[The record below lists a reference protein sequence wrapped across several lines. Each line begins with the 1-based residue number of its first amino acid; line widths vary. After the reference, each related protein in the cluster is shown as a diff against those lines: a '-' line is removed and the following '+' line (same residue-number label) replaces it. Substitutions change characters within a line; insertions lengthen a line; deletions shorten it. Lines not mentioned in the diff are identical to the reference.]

1 MTTTTVTENQRP
13 WAQAT
18 FSLFNLGCSSCLAAI
33 ERELKRLAGIRNVT
47 VNHVT
52 GTVLVDNDPRQ
63 LATVEIRAFIRK
75 LSYDARVKD

>member
-18 FSLFNLGCSSCLAAI
+18 FSLFNLGCSSCLAVI

-47 VNHVT
+47 VNHIT
-52 GTVLVDNDPRQ
+52 DAVLVNYDPRQ
-63 LATVEIRAFIRK
+63 LTTDEIRAFIRK